1 MSKKNYKTI
10 KRFYLLQNCY
20 PEILVKKDVF
30 KLYLKLKGKN
40 TELLN
45 KVVQVID
52 KKVIYNII
60 IFIKLQN
67 DKSIEEKMIPEER
80 RTEILSKLKN
90 QDIYTINNLTSELG
104 VSRVTIQRDINLL
117 DERGLVHK
125 VHGGV
130 KLKSETDTF
139 IESRFSARL
148 KQNCGEKL
156 EIAKKAI
163 NYVNDYSTIFIDSST
178 TSYIFTKE
186 LFKMKFV
193 DLNIITNSPAILCEA
208 LNYPDLKII
217 STGGQLKQNF
227 NMLYGKWVISFL
239 EKVNIDSAFI
249 SAAGISTDMNITSSD
264 TELAN
269 ILTVIFSRSK
279 EVNLL
284 IGSTKFFKAGMLD
297 INPVNQCRRIITDS
311 RIDDETILHFKE
323 DSKIELVY

>member
-1 MSKKNYKTI
+1 
-10 KRFYLLQNCY
+10 
-20 PEILVKKDVF
+20 
-30 KLYLKLKGKN
+30 
-40 TELLN
+40 
-45 KVVQVID
+45 
-52 KKVIYNII
+52 
-60 IFIKLQN
+60 
-67 DKSIEEKMIPEER
+67 MIPEER

-90 QDIYTINNLTSELG
+90 QDIYTINDLTSELG

-130 KLKSETDTF
+130 KLKSESDTF

-148 KQNCGEKL
+148 KQNYGEKL

-163 NYVNDYSTIFIDSST
+163 NFVNDYSTIFIDSST
-178 TSYIFTKE
+178 TSYIFAKE
-186 LFKMKFV
+186 LFKVKFV

-227 NMLYGKWVISFL
+227 NILYGKWVISFL

-249 SAAGISTDMNITSSD
+249 STAGISTDMNITSSD

-269 ILTVIFSRSK
+269 ILTAIFSRSK

-284 IGSTKFFKAGMLD
+284 IGSSKFFKAGMLD
-297 INPVNQCRRIITDS
+297 INPVNQCKRIITDS
-311 RIDDETILHFKE
+311 YIDDETILHFKE
-323 DSKIELVY
+323 DNKLELIY